1 MTIGS
6 ISFQSNFSIILIVII
21 IILVCIYF
29 YLDMR
34 KLKLQIENLDKNNES
49 FNKEI
54 EKINMALHHIFNN
67 TVKKSTGVES
77 FKEEIK
83 HGKEEIKHGKEEIK
97 HGKEEIKPDD
107 FINLDNTQSS
117 DNITDEIKETNI
129 DTLDDN
135 NMDLDIL
142 NDGLVDC
149 SIEEVDSEVEDD
161 DDDDDD
167 DDHDDDNLDEL
178 GVDELIN
185 IDSDIVLG
193 DSNEYLEMSVKEL
206 KEKCIELGLKHSGN
220 KHTLA
225 QRIVDKLN

>member
-1 MTIGS
+1 
-6 ISFQSNFSIILIVII
+6 
-21 IILVCIYF
+21 
-29 YLDMR
+29 
-34 KLKLQIENLDKNNES
+34 
-49 FNKEI
+49 
-54 EKINMALHHIFNN
+54 
-67 TVKKSTGVES
+67 
-77 FKEEIK
+77 
-83 HGKEEIKHGKEEIK
+83 KHGKEEIK

>member
-77 FKEEIK
+77 F
-83 HGKEEIKHGKEEIK
+83 KEEIK

>member
-49 FNKEI
+49 FSKEI
-54 EKINMALHHIFNN
+54 EKINMALHHVFNN
-67 TVKKSTGVES
+67 TVKKSTGVS
-77 FKEEIK
+77 VKEEIK
-83 HGKEEIKHGKEEIK
+83 YDKEEIKYDSEEETK
-97 HGKEEIKPDD
+97 PDKEEIKPDD

-129 DTLDDN
+129 DILDDN

-142 NDGLVDC
+142 NDGLIDC
-149 SIEEVDSEVEDD
+149 SIEEVDSEVDD
-161 DDDDDD
+161 DDDEG
-167 DDHDDDNLDEL
+167 DNLDEL
-178 GVDELIN
+178 IDTEGLDELIN

-225 QRIVDKLN
+225 QRIVDKLG